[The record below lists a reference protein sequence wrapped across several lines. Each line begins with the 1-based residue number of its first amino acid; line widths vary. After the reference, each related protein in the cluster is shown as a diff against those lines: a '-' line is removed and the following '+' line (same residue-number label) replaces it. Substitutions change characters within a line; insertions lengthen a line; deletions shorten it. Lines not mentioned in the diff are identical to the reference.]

1 MDVKLCKNYIEVTYV
16 STSLEALSTVASVK
30 QKGLIA
36 LNEAE
41 LIAQTLDLE
50 QRKEGGVSISAEIH
64 VAFFSKNDDRPR
76 MG

>member
-50 QRKEGGVSISAEIH
+50 QRKEGGGFNLCGDPCS
-64 VAFFSKNDDRPR
+64 FLF
-76 MG
+76 